1 MIRQALITSMALIA
15 IALSAAVTHAAPVK
29 YVLQTPGVV

>member
-1 MIRQALITSMALIA
+1 MIRRALITCMAVVA
-15 IALSAAVTHAAPVK
+15 IVLAAAVTHAAPVK

>member
-1 MIRQALITSMALIA
+1 MIRRALITSMTLIA
-15 IALSAAVTHAAPVK
+15 IALSAAVAHAAPVK

>member
-1 MIRQALITSMALIA
+1 MIRTMWLAGVAVFA
-15 IALSAAVTHAAPVK
+15 VFVAAAVTHAAPVK

>member
-1 MIRQALITSMALIA
+1 MIRRALIACMTLIA
-15 IALSAAVTHAAPVK
+15 IALPAVGTHAAPVK

>member
-1 MIRQALITSMALIA
+1 MPKRMIFLCAATFAAMAL
-15 IALSAAVTHAAPVK
+15 AAVAHAAPVK